1 MENNVVIASF
11 GCGKTAKTRAIYQY
25 DYGMVLKLEGVELP
39 TAYEVH
45 FSNSLSGETISQIGN
60 ADGVEI
66 PNNVLTSGA
75 NVYVWVYLHT
85 GTDDGETVYHVQIP
99 VTKRPEIG
107 GAEPTPAQADVISE
121 AIAALNDGVERA
133 EAAADGIEE
142 TVAEALQA
150 AKDSGEFDGP
160 PGPQGEP
167 GERGATGETGPQGLP
182 GTPGADGISPS
193 VEVTETT
200 TGAIISVT
208 DAEGTTTALI
218 RNGQNGAPG
227 TPGTDGISPT
237 VSITDI
243 SGGHRITIT
252 DATGAHSFD
261 VMDGEDGGGA
271 VQDVQVNGTSVL
283 DAQGVANV
291 PLASGSSPGVVRT
304 NSSMGT
310 DMYGTS
316 IYVSQASSTQIK
328 GGTQWY
334 RPIVPAYQHE
344 ASFYGLAKAAG
355 SDEKNSTLPV
365 GQYTESAKSAISEML
380 SGSVSVSGTTPTINA
395 LPGIRYVCGECATL
409 DITLPASGIVD
420 VVFTSGSTPTVL
432 TVTPPSGMTMK
443 WANGFDP
450 TSLEANTTYEIN
462 VADGLG
468 VAGQWT

>member
-1 MENNVVIASF
+1 MGGERVENNVVTAILTNAQR
-11 GCGKTAKTRAIYQY
+11 TAKTRAIYQY
-25 DYGMVLKLEGVELP
+25 DYGMVLRLEGVELP

-45 FSNSLSGETISQIGN
+45 FSNSLSGETIPKIGN

-107 GAEPTPAQADVISE
+107 GAEPTPAQVDVISE

-160 PGPQGEP
+160 PGPKGEQGP
-167 GERGATGETGPQGLP
+167 KGDMGETGPQGLP
-182 GTPGADGISPS
+182 GAPGTDGISPS

-208 DAEGTTTALI
+208 DAEGTTTALV

-227 TPGTDGISPT
+227 TPGTPGMDGISPT
-237 VSITDI
+237 
-243 SGGHRITIT
+243 ITIT
-252 DATGAHSFD
+252 DITGGHRVTITDADGAHSFD
-261 VMDGEDGGGA
+261 VMGGE
-271 VQDVQVNGTSVL
+271 
-283 DAQGVANV
+283 GV
-291 PLASGSSPGVVRT
+291 PS
-304 NSSMGT
+304 
-310 DMYGTS
+310 
-316 IYVSQASSTQIK
+316 
-328 GGTQWY
+328 GGTTGQ
-334 RPIVPAYQHE
+334 V
-344 ASFYGLAKAAG
+344 LAKASG
-355 SDEKNSTLPV
+355 TD
-365 GQYTESAKSAISEML
+365 YDTEWADRNPT
-380 SGSVSVSGTTPTINA
+380 VTVSGTTPTITA
-395 LPGIRYVCGECATL
+395 LPSIRYVCGEVSTL

-420 VVFTSGSTPTVL
+420 VVFESGATATVL
-432 TVTPPSGMTMK
+432 TITPPTGQTLK

-450 TSLEANTTYEIN
+450 TTLEANTTYEIN
-462 VADGLG
+462 IADGLG